1 MSLLPPKKETYE
13 TVNEQL
19 ALLLLAFFA
28 YTYTQQQALS
38 TGTIPADIAK
48 TSRFTA
54 TSAPSTR
61 SSSELRDPPLPEAKP
76 ASPPPKNEVP
86 DGLKEELDQVK
97 AAKAAE
103 DRASITRLSA
113 KPERKAKRLDDWT
126 PEQREMY
133 EKARLAKT
141 KPASAASPS
150 DVPNEKRGV
159 QPEAE
164 GLRRMADLSPKQK
177 EKYLHALAARKV
189 KQTEESS
196 SCSIAATQSGPGDI
210 LPTESNK
217 QQQEKKKRL
226 RRLEDMTNEQREAYM
241 EARSRR
247 KEKERLA
254 ERAENMSGLTIN
266 EKEALSNP
274 SSPS

>member
-1 MSLLPPKKETYE
+1 
-13 TVNEQL
+13 VNEQL

-28 YTYTQQQALS
+28 YTYMQQQALS
-38 TGTIPADIAK
+38 TGTIPVDIPK
-48 TSRFTA
+48 TSKFAA
-54 TSAPSTR
+54 TSAPST
-61 SSSELRDPPLPEAKP
+61 SFELRDPSFPKAKP
-76 ASPPPKNEVP
+76 ASPPQKIEVP
-86 DGLKEELDQVK
+86 DGMKEEFDQVK

-103 DRASITRLSA
+103 ERTSIPTLSA
-113 KPERKAKRLDDWT
+113 KSERKAKRLDDLT

-150 DVPNEKRGV
+150 DVRDEKRGV
-159 QPEAE
+159 QPESE
-164 GLRRMADLSPKQK
+164 GLRTIADLSPEQE
-177 EKYLHALAARKV
+177 EKYVRALGAWKA

-196 SCSIAATQSGPGDI
+196 PCSIAATQSGSGDI

-217 QQQEKKKRL
+217 QQQEEKKRP
-226 RRLEDMTNEQREAYM
+226 RRLEDMSNEQREAYM

-266 EKEALSNP
+266 EKEALSYP